1 MSKKALLTLLALLI
15 VAGGAAILLKG
26 GGRPPASRIAGDKLL
41 PDLDLARVER
51 VVVSFAGQTAVLERG
66 AAGWAVSSLFGYPAD
81 FPRLRDSLAEL
92 IEVKGGSVVRGGT
105 DSLADFGLAT
115 DATTVALFDSSGAD
129 LASVSLGR
137 PRGGGASR
145 PGGRYLRVGDGP
157 VVLLKEDLARFSANS
172 DEWID
177 KKVLEVNSPLTRRIK
192 ITLPEASYTLDISG
206 ENEYRLEDQKEN
218 EKINHGSAARLARAL
233 QALRCLTVADPALPD
248 AELGLDHPSSCTLEA
263 KDGFAYT
270 VLVGGASAD
279 PAGRYARVSV
289 SYSPPPPP
297 TREEVAASLPLEKKA
312 TPSEQTGAASGSPS
326 PDRLEAA
333 YAERLKAHEDSCAQE
348 GKRAAELQAKL
359 SKWTF
364 VIPAHAAETLT
375 LAREKLLLAEEK
387 APPEQK

>member
-1 MSKKALLTLLALLI
+1 MSKNTLLTLLAILVVAVGAVVLLKNRERTPS
-15 VAGGAAILLKG
+15 AGAAG
-26 GGRPPASRIAGDKLL
+26 EALL
-41 PDLDLARVER
+41 PSLDPAKIEKVA
-51 VVVSFAGQTAVLERG
+51 VSFGGQTALLERG
-66 AAGWAVSSLFGYPAD
+66 ADGWAVASLFGYPVD
-81 FPRLRDSLAEL
+81 FPRLRESLTEL

-115 DATTVALFDSSGAD
+115 DATTVALLDSSGAP
-129 LASVSLGR
+129 LLSVSLGR

-157 VVLLKEDLARFSANS
+157 VVLAKEDLARFSANS

-206 ENEYRLEDQKEN
+206 ENKYRLEDQKED
-218 EKINHGSAARLARAL
+218 EKIDQGAAARLARAL
-233 QALRCLTVADPALPD
+233 PALRCLSVADPALSD
-248 AELGLDHPSSCTLEA
+248 AELGLESPSSYTMEA

-270 VLVGGASAD
+270 VRVGGASAD

-297 TREEVAASLPLEKKA
+297 TREEVAASLPPEKEA
-312 TPSEQTGAASGSPS
+312 TPSEQTGDASGSPP

-333 YAERLKAHEDSCAQE
+333 YADRLKAHEDSCARD

-359 SKWTF
+359 AKWTF
-364 VIPAHAAETLT
+364 VIPAPAAETLT
-375 LAREKLLLAEEK
+375 MARAKLLLAKEQ